1 MSLIN
6 LLVKRGP
13 QLGSLQFD
21 AVLSDDLDASVDIV
35 QYPIETGTPIADHII
50 YQPIRYTMTGAVSN
64 NPLKV
69 SITDFTGALTNLVDD
84 NPFIAAGAGLFA
96 GWLSGSNETR
106 SSTTLNTLLDFMYS
120 GQVFTVDTG
129 EITLNNMVIQRIGR
143 SKDPENENGLIFV
156 AELQQIVTLDRVA
169 NGSQPAQYQ
178 LNSNDVSSTSISGLI
193 ERGYINVKTAATNVA
208 NQVTTLLGL

>member
-178 LNSNDVSSTSISGLI
+178 LNSDDVSSTSISGLI

-208 NQVTTLLGL
+208 SQVTTLLDL

>member
-84 NPFIAAGAGLFA
+84 NPFVAAGAGLFA

-156 AELQQIVTLDRVA
+156 AELQQIVTLDRVG

-208 NQVTTLLGL
+208 SQVTTLLDL

>member
-1 MSLIN
+1 MKKVMLI
-6 LLVKRGP
+6 
-13 QLGSLQFD
+13 
-21 AVLSDDLDASVDIV
+21 
-35 QYPIETGTPIADHII
+35 
-50 YQPIRYTMTGAVSN
+50 
-64 NPLKV
+64 
-69 SITDFTGALTNLVDD
+69 
-84 NPFIAAGAGLFA
+84 PFIATGAGLFA

-178 LNSNDVSSTSISGLI
+178 LNSNDVSSTSISRK
-193 ERGYINVKTAATNVA
+193 RG
-208 NQVTTLLGL
+208 GR

>member
-21 AVLSDDLDASVDIV
+21 AVLSDNLDASVDIV

-208 NQVTTLLGL
+208 SQVTTLLDL

>member
-208 NQVTTLLGL
+208 SQVVTLLDL

>member
-84 NPFIAAGAGLFA
+84 NPFIATGAGLFA

-178 LNSNDVSSTSISGLI
+178 LNSNDISSTSISGLV

-208 NQVTTLLGL
+208 SQVTTLLDL

>member
-84 NPFIAAGAGLFA
+84 NPFIATGAGLFA

-178 LNSNDVSSTSISGLI
+178 LNSNDVSSTSVSGLI

-208 NQVTTLLGL
+208 SQVTTLLNL

>member
-96 GWLSGSNETR
+96 GWLSGSNEAR

-208 NQVTTLLGL
+208 SQVTTLLDL

>member
-21 AVLSDDLDASVDIV
+21 AVLSDDLDATVDIV

-69 SITDFTGALTNLVDD
+69 SITDFTGVLTNLVDD

-169 NGSQPAQYQ
+169 NDSQPAQYQ

-208 NQVTTLLGL
+208 NQVTTLLDL

>member
-84 NPFIAAGAGLFA
+84 NPFIATGAGLFA

-143 SKDPENENGLIFV
+143 SKDPENENGLVFV

-208 NQVTTLLGL
+208 GQVTTLLDL

>member
-84 NPFIAAGAGLFA
+84 NPFIAAGAGLFT

-208 NQVTTLLGL
+208 NQVTTLLDL

>member
-143 SKDPENENGLIFV
+143 SKDPANENGLIFV

-208 NQVTTLLGL
+208 NQVTTLLDL

>member
-35 QYPIETGTPIADHII
+35 RYPIETGTPIADHII

-69 SITDFTGALTNLVDD
+69 SITDFTGVLTNLVDD

-208 NQVTTLLGL
+208 NQVTTLLDL

>member
-50 YQPIRYTMTGAVSN
+50 YRPIRYTMTGAVSN

-208 NQVTTLLGL
+208 SQVTTLLDL

>member
-21 AVLSDDLDASVDIV
+21 AVLSDDLDASVEIV

-208 NQVTTLLGL
+208 NQVTTLLDL

>member
-193 ERGYINVKTAATNVA
+193 ERGYFNVKTAATNVA
-208 NQVTTLLGL
+208 NQVTTLLDL

>member
-143 SKDPENENGLIFV
+143 SKYPENENGLIFV

-208 NQVTTLLGL
+208 SQVTTLLDL

>member
-84 NPFIAAGAGLFA
+84 NPFIATGAGLFA

-156 AELQQIVTLDRVA
+156 AELQQIVTLNRVA

-208 NQVTTLLGL
+208 NQVTTLLDL

>member
-35 QYPIETGTPIADHII
+35 QYPVETGTPIADHII

-143 SKDPENENGLIFV
+143 SKDPGNENGLIFV

-208 NQVTTLLGL
+208 SQVTTLLDL

>member
-21 AVLSDDLDASVDIV
+21 AVLSDDLDASVDVV

-169 NGSQPAQYQ
+169 KGSQPAQYQ

-208 NQVTTLLGL
+208 SQVTTLLDL

>member
-50 YQPIRYTMTGAVSN
+50 YQPIRYTMIGAVSN

-84 NPFIAAGAGLFA
+84 NPFIATGAGLFA

-208 NQVTTLLGL
+208 SQVTTLLDL

>member
-169 NGSQPAQYQ
+169 NDSQPAQYQ

-208 NQVTTLLGL
+208 SQVTTLLDL

>member
-21 AVLSDDLDASVDIV
+21 AVLSDNLDASVDIV
-35 QYPIETGTPIADHII
+35 EYPIETGTPIADHII

-84 NPFIAAGAGLFA
+84 NPFIAVGAGLFA

-208 NQVTTLLGL
+208 NQVTTLLDL

>member
-169 NGSQPAQYQ
+169 NSSQPAQYQ

-208 NQVTTLLGL
+208 NQVTTLLDL

>member
-84 NPFIAAGAGLFA
+84 NPFIAVGAGLFA

-208 NQVTTLLGL
+208 NQVTTLLDL

>member
-69 SITDFTGALTNLVDD
+69 SITDFTGALTNLIDD

-208 NQVTTLLGL
+208 NQVTTLLDL

>member
-129 EITLNNMVIQRIGR
+129 EITLNNMIIQRIGR

-156 AELQQIVTLDRVA
+156 AELQQVVTLDRVA

-208 NQVTTLLGL
+208 SQVTTLLDL

>member
-208 NQVTTLLGL
+208 SQVTTLLDL

>member
-69 SITDFTGALTNLVDD
+69 SITDFTGALTNLVDN

-129 EITLNNMVIQRIGR
+129 EITLNNMVIQHIGR

-208 NQVTTLLGL
+208 SQVTTLLDL

>member
-84 NPFIAAGAGLFA
+84 NPFIATGAGLFA

-208 NQVTTLLGL
+208 DQVTTLLDL

>member
-21 AVLSDDLDASVDIV
+21 AVLSDDLDARVDIV

-208 NQVTTLLGL
+208 SQVTTLLDL

>member
-21 AVLSDDLDASVDIV
+21 AVLSDDLDASVDVV

-84 NPFIAAGAGLFA
+84 NPFIAAGAGFFA

-178 LNSNDVSSTSISGLI
+178 LNSNDVSSTSISGQI

-208 NQVTTLLGL
+208 NQVTTLLDL

>member
-129 EITLNNMVIQRIGR
+129 EITLNNMVIRRIGR

-193 ERGYINVKTAATNVA
+193 ERGYINVKTATTNVA
-208 NQVTTLLGL
+208 SQVTTLLDL

>member
-50 YQPIRYTMTGAVSN
+50 YQPIRYTMIGAVSN

-84 NPFIAAGAGLFA
+84 NPFIATGAGLFA

-208 NQVTTLLGL
+208 NQVTTLLDL

>member
-69 SITDFTGALTNLVDD
+69 SITDFTGVLTNLVDD

-178 LNSNDVSSTSISGLI
+178 LNSNDVSSTSVSGLI

-208 NQVTTLLGL
+208 SQVTTLLDL

>member
-169 NGSQPAQYQ
+169 NGSQPAQYR
-178 LNSNDVSSTSISGLI
+178 LNSNDVSSTSVSGLI

-208 NQVTTLLGL
+208 NQVTTLLDL

>member
-35 QYPIETGTPIADHII
+35 QYPIETGTPVADHII

-208 NQVTTLLGL
+208 SQVTTLLNL

>member
-156 AELQQIVTLDRVA
+156 AELQQIVTLNRVA

-208 NQVTTLLGL
+208 NQVTTLLDL